1 MDFTHRWLLMLAIA
15 TGLFAISLLL
25 LRVNIR
31 TLAILLGIGLPL
43 VTLWLYMDAKYFS
56 AQRARN
62 VSSSKQA
69 CVCPICKHSDATLC
83 FEEKCSCCL
92 ITRDEKVVGHSSSP
106 LQ

>member
-56 AQRARN
+56 VQRRTN
-62 VSSSKQA
+62 SSKQA
-69 CVCPICKHSDATLC
+69 CVCPVCKHQDAMMC

-92 ITRDEKVVGHSSSP
+92 ITKDEKVVGHSSSP

>member
-15 TGLFAISLLL
+15 TGLFAISFLL

-56 AQRARN
+56 AKRRN
-62 VSSSKQA
+62 ISSRQV
-69 CVCPICKHSDATLC
+69 CVCPVCEHSDATMC

-92 ITRDEKVVGHSSSP
+92 IKKDEKVVGHSSSP

>member
-1 MDFTHRWLLMLAIA
+1 MEFTHRWLLMLAIA

-56 AQRARN
+56 VQRRN
-62 VSSSKQA
+62 SSSKQA
-69 CVCPICKHSDATLC
+69 CVCPICKHQDSRTC

-92 ITRDEKVVGHSSSP
+92 ITKDEKVIGHSSSP

>member
-1 MDFTHRWLLMLAIA
+1 MDFTQRWLLMLAIA
-15 TGLFAISLLL
+15 TGLFAISFLL

-43 VTLWLYMDAKYFS
+43 ITLWLYMDAKYFS
-56 AQRARN
+56 AQRRN
-62 VSSSKQA
+62 NISSKQA
-69 CVCPICKHSDATLC
+69 CVCPVCKHQEARMC

-92 ITRDEKVVGHSSSP
+92 ITKDEKVVGHSSSP

>member
-56 AQRARN
+56 TQRRN
-62 VSSSKQA
+62 ISSKQA
-69 CVCPICKHSDATLC
+69 CVCPVCKHQDARMC

-92 ITRDEKVVGHSSSP
+92 ITKDEKVVGHSSSP